1 MMTSDNTWSLLYVI
15 RDDGQYDYR
24 SGFKSYKEANDYRQ
38 ECQRHWMNHS
48 DYVMLI
54 ERDETGRITKEVNLT
69 KASKE
74 ERNRFLQEANI
85 PVE

>member
-1 MMTSDNTWSLLYVI
+1 MIGKRSILYVI
-15 RDDGQYDYR
+15 RDDEQYDYK
-24 SGFKSYKEANDYRQ
+24 SGFKSYKEADDFRQ
-38 ECQRHWMNHS
+38 DCQRRWMNHA